1 MKTAALL
8 LATTVGLSLA
18 APQNAPVWTEI
29 TGAYKK
35 QFFGEDLCAA
45 AAQAYMESLLSGESG
60 AKANEAAEIAYKAAW
75 RAGARIEPGSPC
87 ASAEASFRSN
97 YDSGKDTITNAALAF
112 AKSWPGLEEGNPC
125 SVSSKTY
132 MESIIGGK
140 SIDDAGLSAAK
151 AFIGAFADLA
161 KSGNAVVD
169 ASCTKAAKEF
179 IRNSN
184 GPDSAASDAA
194 QAFIDATL
202 SSSSNGYD
210 PVCTDAALTYM
221 EAYADGKDQLTST
234 LLAAK
239 TFYKSYTSGNP
250 PSPSK

>member
-1 MKTAALL
+1 M
-8 LATTVGLSLA
+8 
-18 APQNAPVWTEI
+18 
-29 TGAYKK
+29 
-35 QFFGEDLCAA
+35 
-45 AAQAYMESLLSGESG
+45 G

-202 SSSSNGYD
+202 SSSSNLHGSLCRWQG
-210 PVCTDAALTYM
+210 PVDLHPPCR
-221 EAYADGKDQLTST
+221 KD
-234 LLAAK
+234 LLQELHLREPSQPLCQGQPCLCRQIPSQRQQEQR
-239 TFYKSYTSGNP
+239 SYGGLHRQRRGGP
-250 PSPSK
+250 GLCCGHPCIPRCQDCQEVGQGGELRGCR